1 MTGEFWVNEPSRESV
16 QAECRRLEA
25 AGYKIMFCVQPN
37 SFTKPQLRPTSQYD
51 LGYYDFT
58 TPGIRA
64 FR

>member
-1 MTGEFWVNEPSRESV
+1 MMQEVLMNERSKEII

-25 AGYKIMFCVQPN
+25 AGYKVMYCVQPTY
-37 SFTKPQLRPTSQYD
+37 SIRERLRPLTQYD

-58 TPGIRA
+58 VPGIRA

>member
-1 MTGEFWVNEPSRESV
+1 MMREFIMDERPKENI

-25 AGYKIMFCVQPN
+25 AGYKVMYYVQPTY
-37 SFTKPQLRPTSQYD
+37 STEQRFRPLSQYD

-58 TPGIRA
+58 VPGIRA